1 VLRLRLAV
9 EENRA
14 DSMAQALA
22 GTGGVHRIVAL
33 DLEESRS
40 GVVLDADVLPSVA
53 DRVMQLIGDW
63 GIEERDYVLTRQD
76 VVAPIP
82 HIQAGWAEPEQ
93 FAWIE
98 VMGEARTHARP
109 LGRYLAL
116 MTVAAVLGAVGVL
129 TDNPILVVGAMAVSP
144 DLLPIC
150 AAAVGIVGRRV
161 PLARRAV
168 LTLLI
173 GILVTWAVAALVAWG
188 LQALGILSSSYQ
200 VHEENLHGL
209 QSVDYSTILVAIA
222 AGVAAMLAFET
233 RAAAAVGVAISVTTI
248 PASALFGVSLGLGEV
263 SVSWG
268 AAAVLGVNV
277 VLLLLSGTLTLAV
290 QQRLAASRRG
300 SAEAEP
306 AG

>member
-9 EENRA
+9 EQHRA
-14 DSMAQALA
+14 DAVTEALS

-33 DLEESRS
+33 SPELS
-40 GVVLDADVLPSVA
+40 GSAVVLDADVMPSVA
-53 DRVMQLIGDW
+53 DRVMTLIRDW
-63 GIEERDYVLTRQD
+63 EVDESDYILTRQD

-82 HIQAGWAEPEQ
+82 HIQTRWGEPEE

-116 MTVAAVLGAVGVL
+116 MAVAAVLGAIGVI

-150 AAAVGIVGRRV
+150 AACVGIVAGRV
-161 PLARRAV
+161 ALARRAIFTLIVGIV
-168 LTLLI
+168 L
-173 GILVTWAVAALVAWG
+173 TWAVAAGLSWG
-188 LQALGILSSSYQ
+188 LQEVGILSGHFQ

-209 QSVDYSTILVAIA
+209 QSTDYSTILVALA

-268 AAAVLGVNV
+268 AAGVLGVNV
-277 VLLLLSGTLTLAV
+277 VLLLLSGTLTLAA
-290 QQRLAASRRG
+290 QQRLAASRRRP
-300 SAEAEP
+300 EP
-306 AG
+306 SGTA